1 MRSPS
6 QKPLSLKR
14 VLCVTRSRRKL
25 VSELVGG
32 FSSVETNRQLDTKQF
47 GEWKTNEKTVNVTG
61 ESFYAGS
68 KSAERKTHILTLTKI
83 GKFLW

>member
-1 MRSPS
+1 M
-6 QKPLSLKR
+6 
-14 VLCVTRSRRKL
+14 
-25 VSELVGG
+25 
-32 FSSVETNRQLDTKQF
+32 ETDRQLDTKQF

-68 KSAERKTHILTLTKI
+68 KSAERKTHILKLTKI